1 MIMMTGIKNH
11 TAMKKSVIFT
21 IVLAALALSCA
32 KEVEINEQVV
42 VKGND
47 AITAYAPAESK
58 TTVDGIDVKWASG
71 DALTVFDAG
80 DNSYDFTIDPS
91 DVGKTTAK
99 FTGDLGGNTLGNY
112 VLYPH
117 NGDNAKAGEMVAVI
131 YKSSFAY
138 GNAPLPMLGTKSSGN
153 EFSFEHIGG
162 AIRIQYRNVPATAAS
177 FEFEEVSAMPQKVCG
192 EYDITNVTSSVSG
205 SFSSGSSKVT
215 VTDIT
220 SASDLEFVIPLP
232 AGSYKFTVRLKDNL
246 GNVINAS
253 EKTVGSA
260 KSVSVGHIVNL
271 GAIILPTAVTVSE
284 DISAFFDIDDNDN
297 VVCPFYLDE
306 NNIIQIDQVGGG
318 NNGKYYNS
326 DNSLRFY
333 SSSSGALKISL
344 ASGYTLQKVNVTF
357 SGTLSGLT
365 SGSDKEESG
374 TSASYS
380 CTANAKVTSISV
392 TYIATTNTADYS
404 KVPTP
409 VIADEDNV
417 VTITCALAGTSIYY
431 TIDGSTPSSSS
442 TLYEGP
448 FEINSD
454 VTIKAIAYK
463 AGYADSNVSAG
474 HDASYDS
481 SLAVA
486 NPTISCTA
494 NYVTISCTTPGTTI
508 RYTTDGSTSPSR
520 TVGTVY
526 SAPFLIAADT
536 KVKAIAYKLGYVDS
550 SVVTEDCDYE
560 NVLATPTNVDITDI
574 NLAEGSI
581 SIAFD
586 AVTNA
591 TKYAWTISTKDDWAN
606 VAGNIIAS
614 GEISDNSS
622 ADYSYKK
629 TGLTGDISAGE
640 AYYLYVQAIDA
651 GGTFDPSAR
660 GTAHAILYQ
669 HIFTVKPAI
678 GNNIELSTVNWNI
691 AATNLGSYNSGNYA
705 GVQFGASGKVGNITL
720 TSTNA
725 WGGQTSTNY
734 TGKTTVKKMVLWL
747 NTGSTTS
754 GQVTASATIGGVAA
768 TSSGSVT
775 KNSSAT
781 TDWTKTSPITFTP
794 ASSGKTGTVSITA
807 TTGSN
812 KCAGYICALEILSE

>member
-1 MIMMTGIKNH
+1 MMTGIKNH
-11 TAMKKSVIFT
+11 IAMKKSVIFT
-21 IVLAALALSCA
+21 SVLAALALSCA

-91 DVGKTTAK
+91 DVGKTTAN

-117 NGDNAKAGEMVAVI
+117 DGDNAKAGEMVAVI

-177 FEFEEVSAMPQKVCG
+177 FEFEEVSATPQKVCG

-284 DISAFFDIDDNDN
+284 DISAFFDVDDNEN

-306 NNIIQIDQVGGG
+306 NNIIQIDQVGDG

-333 SSSSGALKISL
+333 STNSGALKISL

-365 SGSDKEESG
+365 SGSDKEESS

-431 TIDGSTPSSSS
+431 TTDGSTPSSSS

-494 NYVTISCTTPGTTI
+494 NYVTISCTTTGTTI

-591 TKYAWTISTKDDWAN
+591 TKYAWTISTEDDWAN

-629 TGLTGDISAGE
+629 TGLTGNISAGE

-669 HIFTVKPAI
+669 HIFTTKPNT
-678 GNNIELSTVNWNI
+678 GNNIALSTVNWNI
-691 AATNLGSYNSGNYA
+691 SATNLGSYNSANYA
-705 GVQFGASGKVGNITL
+705 GVQLGAKSQDGSISL
-720 TSTNA
+720 TSSSA
-725 WGGQTSTNY
+725 WGAPAGTYNGY
-734 TGKTTVKKMVLWL
+734 TTIKKVVLWL
-747 NTGSTTS
+747 NLGGTS
-754 GQVTASATIGGVAA
+754 VTPSVTVGGKTASKT
-768 TSSGSVT
+768 GSVT
-775 KNSSAT
+775 KNSSAGSYAQ
-781 TDWTKTSPITFTP
+781 TSRVVFTP
-794 ASSGKTGTVSITA
+794 ASDGKIGVIVANVSTV
-807 TTGSN
+807 
-812 KCAGYICALEILSE
+812 KAGYICALEVLSK

>member
-1 MIMMTGIKNH
+1 
-11 TAMKKSVIFT
+11 MKKSVIFT
-21 IVLAALALSCA
+21 SVLAALALSCA

-91 DVGKTTAK
+91 DVGKTTAN

-117 NGDNAKAGEMVAVI
+117 DGDNAKAGEMVAVI

-177 FEFEEVSAMPQKVCG
+177 FEFEEVSATPQKVCG

-284 DISAFFDIDDNDN
+284 DISAFFDVDDNEN

-306 NNIIQIDQVGGG
+306 NNIIQIDQVGDG

-333 SSSSGALKISL
+333 STNSGALKISL

-365 SGSDKEESG
+365 SGSDKEESS

-431 TIDGSTPSSSS
+431 TTDGSTPSSSS

-494 NYVTISCTTPGTTI
+494 NYVTISCTTTGTTI

-591 TKYAWTISTKDDWAN
+591 TKYAWTISTEDDWAN

-629 TGLTGDISAGE
+629 TGLTGNISAGE

-669 HIFTVKPAI
+669 HIFTTKPNT
-678 GNNIELSTVNWNI
+678 GNNIALSTVNWNI
-691 AATNLGSYNSGNYA
+691 SATNLGSYNSANYA
-705 GVQFGASGKVGNITL
+705 GVQLGAKSQDGSISL
-720 TSTNA
+720 TSSSA
-725 WGGQTSTNY
+725 WGAPAGTYNGY
-734 TGKTTVKKMVLWL
+734 TTIKKVVLWL
-747 NTGSTTS
+747 NLGGTS
-754 GQVTASATIGGVAA
+754 VTPSVTVGGKTASKT
-768 TSSGSVT
+768 GSVT
-775 KNSSAT
+775 KNSSAGSYAQ
-781 TDWTKTSPITFTP
+781 TSRVVFTP
-794 ASSGKTGTVSITA
+794 ASDGKIGVIVANVSTV
-807 TTGSN
+807 
-812 KCAGYICALEILSE
+812 KAGYICALEVLSK

>member
-1 MIMMTGIKNH
+1 MLSSALQYAKQ
-11 TAMKKSVIFT
+11 SLS
-21 IVLAALALSCA
+21 IVLSPSCRITFLSFEHC
-32 KEVEINEQVV
+32 
-42 VKGND
+42 
-47 AITAYAPAESK
+47 
-58 TTVDGIDVKWASG
+58 W
-71 DALTVFDAG
+71 
-80 DNSYDFTIDPS
+80 
-91 DVGKTTAK
+91 
-99 FTGDLGGNTLGNY
+99 
-112 VLYPH
+112 
-117 NGDNAKAGEMVAVI
+117 
-131 YKSSFAY
+131 
-138 GNAPLPMLGTKSSGN
+138 NAPLPMLGTKSSGN

-177 FEFEEVSAMPQKVCG
+177 FEFEEVSATPQKVCG

-284 DISAFFDIDDNDN
+284 DISAFFDVDDNEN

-306 NNIIQIDQVGGG
+306 NNIIQIDQVGDG

-333 SSSSGALKISL
+333 STNSGALKISL

-365 SGSDKEESG
+365 SGSDKEESS

-431 TIDGSTPSSSS
+431 TTDGSTPSSSS

-494 NYVTISCTTPGTTI
+494 NYVTISCTTTGTTI

-591 TKYAWTISTKDDWAN
+591 TKYAWTISTEDDWAN

-629 TGLTGDISAGE
+629 TGLTGNISAGE

-669 HIFTVKPAI
+669 HIFTTKPNT
-678 GNNIELSTVNWNI
+678 GNNIALSTVNWNI
-691 AATNLGSYNSGNYA
+691 SATNLGSYNSANYA
-705 GVQFGASGKVGNITL
+705 GVQLGAKSQDGSISL
-720 TSTNA
+720 TSSSA
-725 WGGQTSTNY
+725 WGAPAGTYNGY
-734 TGKTTVKKMVLWL
+734 TTIKKVVLWL
-747 NTGSTTS
+747 NLGGTS
-754 GQVTASATIGGVAA
+754 VTPSVTVGGKTASKT
-768 TSSGSVT
+768 GSVT
-775 KNSSAT
+775 KNSSAGSYAQ
-781 TDWTKTSPITFTP
+781 TSRVVFTP
-794 ASSGKTGTVSITA
+794 ASDGKIGVIVANVSTV
-807 TTGSN
+807 
-812 KCAGYICALEILSE
+812 KAGYICALEVLSK

>member
-11 TAMKKSVIFT
+11 IAMKKSVIFT
-21 IVLAALALSCA
+21 SVLAALALSCA

-91 DVGKTTAK
+91 DVGKTTAN

-117 NGDNAKAGEMVAVI
+117 DGDNAKAGEMVAVI

-177 FEFEEVSAMPQKVCG
+177 FEFEEVSATPQKVCG

-284 DISAFFDIDDNDN
+284 DISAFFDVDDNEN

-306 NNIIQIDQVGGG
+306 NNIIQIDQVGDG

-333 SSSSGALKISL
+333 STNSGALKISL

-365 SGSDKEESG
+365 SGSDKEESS

-431 TIDGSTPSSSS
+431 TTDGSTPSSSS

-494 NYVTISCTTPGTTI
+494 NYVTISCTTTGTTI

-591 TKYAWTISTKDDWAN
+591 TKYAWTISTEDDWAN

-629 TGLTGDISAGE
+629 TGLTGNISAGE

-669 HIFTVKPAI
+669 HIFTTKPNT
-678 GNNIELSTVNWNI
+678 GNNIALSTVNWNI
-691 AATNLGSYNSGNYA
+691 SATNLGSYNSANYA
-705 GVQFGASGKVGNITL
+705 GVQLGAKSQDGSISL
-720 TSTNA
+720 TSSSA
-725 WGGQTSTNY
+725 WGAPAGTYNGY
-734 TGKTTVKKMVLWL
+734 TTIKKVVLWL
-747 NTGSTTS
+747 NLGGTS
-754 GQVTASATIGGVAA
+754 VTPSVTVGGKTASKT
-768 TSSGSVT
+768 GSVT
-775 KNSSAT
+775 KNSSAGSYAQ
-781 TDWTKTSPITFTP
+781 TSRVVFTP
-794 ASSGKTGTVSITA
+794 ASDGKIGVIVANVSTV
-807 TTGSN
+807 
-812 KCAGYICALEILSE
+812 KAGYICALEVLSK

>member
-177 FEFEEVSAMPQKVCG
+177 FEFEEVSATPQKVCG
-192 EYDITNVTSSVSG
+192 AYDITDITSSVSG
-205 SFSSGSSKVT
+205 TFGSSATSKVIVSSLPGT
-215 VTDIT
+215 PN
-220 SASDLEFVIPLP
+220 LEFVIPLP

-253 EKTVGSA
+253 EKTVGKA

-284 DISAFFDIDDNDN
+284 DISAFFDSDDNEN

-365 SGSDKEESG
+365 SGSDKEESS

-431 TIDGSTPSSSS
+431 TTDGSTPSSSS

-591 TKYAWTISTKDDWAN
+591 TKYAWTISTEDDWAN
-606 VAGNIIAS
+606 VAGNIIAD
-614 GEISDNSS
+614 GEISANSS

-669 HIFTVKPAI
+669 HIFTTKPDT
-678 GNNIELSTVNWNI
+678 GNNIALSWVNWNI
-691 AATNLGSYNSGNYA
+691 SATNLGSYNSANYA
-705 GVQFGASGKVGNITL
+705 GVQLGTSSKNGSISL
-720 TSTNA
+720 TSSSA
-725 WGGQTSTNY
+725 WGAPAGTYNGY
-734 TGKTTVKKMVLWL
+734 TTIKKVVLWL
-747 NTGSTTS
+747 NLGGTSVTPSVTVGGKTASTT
-754 GQVTASATIGGVAA
+754 
-768 TSSGSVT
+768 GSVT
-775 KNSSAT
+775 KNSSAGSYAQ
-781 TDWTKTSPITFTP
+781 TSRVVFTP
-794 ASSGKTGTVSITA
+794 ASDGKTGVIVANVSTV
-807 TTGSN
+807 
-812 KCAGYICALEILSE
+812 KAGYICALEVLSK